1 MIRVQSWLL
10 TAKGLAPNLVPGK
23 IAKRAEKSVLAPE
36 STSHASG
43 QG

>member
-23 IAKRAEKSVLAPE
+23 IAKRTEKSVLAPGE
-36 STSHASG
+36 HEPCEWAG
-43 QG
+43 